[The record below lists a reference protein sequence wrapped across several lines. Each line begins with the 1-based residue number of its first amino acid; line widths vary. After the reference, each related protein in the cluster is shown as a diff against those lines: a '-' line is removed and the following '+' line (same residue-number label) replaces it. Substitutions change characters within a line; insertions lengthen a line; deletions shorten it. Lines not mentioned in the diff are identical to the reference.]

1 MAGHALG
8 TPSSLPTNRSP
19 MSLKINLE
27 SIQSSL
33 EQIESDMDG
42 QLDTLEGEA
51 PDHMNFSRLR
61 DAQKDVKEQAELLR
75 KWISNFSI
83 GDINQNTY

>member
-1 MAGHALG
+1 
-8 TPSSLPTNRSP
+8 
-19 MSLKINLE
+19 MSKTDLE

-33 EQIESDMDG
+33 QEIEMEIDS

-61 DAQKDVKEQAELLR
+61 DAQKDVKDQAANLR
-75 KWISNFSI
+75 KWIDNFSI
-83 GDINQNTY
+83 GDIKQSTY